1 MPTYEVTSPDGRVFE
16 VTAPDGASEA
26 EVLSYAQRNYTML
39 PKNPGAGMA
48 SNGGAE
54 WSGLDSFSNGVLMG
68 LGDEIKAGAVAAKE
82 ALTGGLP
89 FGNAYDQAITM
100 YRGAKQDYQQQN
112 PVLAPALEIGGGLAS
127 GVAGGGALK
136 AVGLGLPAATST
148 TGRLAQSAATGAGFG
163 GVYGF
168 NEGEGGVGSRL
179 EAAGK
184 GAGLG
189 GFVGGL
195 AVPAAAG
202 ASKALNWVG
211 QRIADT
217 ATGVTPAVRR
227 MGKAVADDFGSLP
240 EGVRQMR
247 QTLTAHPDLSL
258 VDAGGMN
265 VQRLARGAAAVPGR
279 ATQLADEFVSGR
291 AAGRGE
297 RLQEAVMQHLGD
309 GNDYHAV
316 RDALFKTRA
325 QEAAPL
331 YERAFAGGS
340 IAPLETQ
347 FQNQFAQATAGAAQA
362 QAEAQAAQRAPLLA
376 QARKSTTSDVY
387 SLNQVL
393 AEERAATQRL
403 SQAQE
408 AAQAAEGQKSSILE
422 RLRAAQEDR
431 TANAPGAVWSPRIQQ
446 FLDDPITK
454 AGIRHGLEIQRLEA
468 TTAGKAFN
476 PTEYAV
482 IGTDASGDPIV
493 GQVPNMRLLDA
504 AKKGLDN
511 ILDGYRDPTT
521 NRLVLDQRG
530 RAIDQFRQAF
540 INELDAINPDY
551 AAARAAWAGP
561 SKLMDAEELGRAF
574 LRSDGEVTK
583 KTLASL
589 SPDEQTLFRLG
600 AARQLRDMINTD
612 TATAAGKFADKKAGL
627 WAKLR
632 QVFPDEP
639 SFDAFRRDVGKELDM
654 QRVEQLVS
662 PRAGSHTAP
671 LQQDIA
677 SLGFDPAPY
686 VEAGRQAAN
695 GNPGAAA
702 WRALMATWERLRRP
716 NPEIAGQYGHA
727 LLNPDPAVN
736 MSLLDSFLE
745 RPNIRV
751 PAQAQGLLEQ
761 FLAEGGGVAAGYGA
775 GGR

>member
-1 MPTYEVTSPDGRVFE
+1 MAQIVKAEDGTIHTFPDE
-16 VTAPDGASEA
+16 ATPEMIAGALGGVYHPPAGKGMEA
-26 EVLSYAQRNYTML
+26 
-39 PKNPGAGMA
+39 
-48 SNGGAE
+48 NGGAS
-54 WSGLDSFSNGVLMG
+54 WSGADSFSNGVLMG

-89 FGNAYDQAITM
+89 FGKAYDQALTM
-100 YRGAKQDYQQQN
+100 YRGAKQDYQQQH

-136 AVGLGLPAATST
+136 AVGMGLPAATSMA
-148 TGRLAQSAATGAGFG
+148 GRAAQAGATGAGFG

-168 NEGEGGVGSRL
+168 NEGEGGVGNRL
-179 EAAGK
+179 EAGGK
-184 GAGLG
+184 GVAFG
-189 GFVGGL
+189 GMFGL
-195 AVPAAAG
+195 AAAPAAAG
-202 ASKALNWVG
+202 ASKALNWAG

-217 ATGVTPAVRR
+217 ATGVTPAMRR

-247 QTLTAHPDLSL
+247 QTLTENPDLSL

-279 ATQLADEFVSGR
+279 ATQLADEFVSSR

-297 RLQEAVMQHLGD
+297 RLQEAVMQNLGD

-325 QEAAPL
+325 NDARPL
-331 YERAFAGGS
+331 YEEAFSRPYAW
-340 IAPLETQ
+340 
-347 FQNQFAQATAGAAQA
+347 
-362 QAEAQAAQRAPLLA
+362 
-376 QARKSTTSDVY
+376 DD
-387 SLNQVL
+387 
-393 AEERAATQRL
+393 RL
-403 SQAQE
+403 
-408 AAQAAEGQKSSILE
+408 
-422 RLRAAQEDR
+422 
-431 TANAPGAVWSPRIQQ
+431 QQ
-446 FLDDPITK
+446 FIDDPDVRK
-454 AGIRHGLEIQRLEA
+454 GIREGLTIIRREA
-468 TTAGKAFN
+468 LARGEPMNWQQYAITGFN
-476 PTEYAV
+476 
-482 IGTDASGDPIV
+482 DAGDPII
-493 GQVPNMRLLDA
+493 GQVPNLRLLDA
-504 AKKGLDN
+504 GKRGIDSIIEQA
-511 ILDGYRDPTT
+511 RDPLTGKVNWTQSLRALDEVRGALVGKLDEATT
-521 NRLVLDQRG
+521 DAAG
-530 RAIDQFRQAF
+530 RSA
-540 INELDAINPDY
+540 Y
-551 AAARAAWAGP
+551 AEARAAWAGP
-561 SKLMDAEELGRAF
+561 SKLLDAEEMGRAF
-574 LRSDGEVTK
+574 LRSDAEVSK
-583 KTLASL
+583 KTLAGM

-632 QVFPDEP
+632 QVFPDEA
-639 SFDAFRRDVGKELDM
+639 SFEAFRRDVGKELEM

-727 LLNPDPAVN
+727 LLNTDPAVN